1 MLVGGGPLPKRPYVA
16 AVVVGLLAGTLM
28 GLATERMIARPLFR
42 QPKVTLVVATAGV
55 ALLAIAV
62 EGFFAGAEPKN
73 FPPLIKGDLF
83 NAGSLR
89 VTNQGALIV
98 VVLGILA
105 AASALFF

>member
-73 FPPLIKGDLF
+73 FPPLIKGDR
-83 NAGSLR
+83 SEERR
-89 VTNQGALIV
+89 VGKECR
-98 VVLGILA
+98 
-105 AASALFF
+105 SRWSP